1 MNKELKKRILK
12 TAALVVLCSLFLKL
26 PELLPDTMAF
36 HIICV
41 AAAGLILYLTLSILT
56 APPVGDE
63 GKHEGK
69 RVQDMEDKDWRMPIN
84 EGNDCDCCVKD
95 GYQKTNTEGNSQIR

>member
-26 PELLPDTMAF
+26 PELLPDTLAF

-63 GKHEGK
+63 G
-69 RVQDMEDKDWRMPIN
+69 
-84 EGNDCDCCVKD
+84 NDCDCCVKD

>member
-26 PELLPDTMAF
+26 PALLPDTLAS
-36 HIICV
+36 HVICV

-56 APPVGDE
+56 APSAIDEEKSE
-63 GKHEGK
+63 GKGG
-69 RVQDMEDKDWRMPIN
+69 QDKEEKEHDWW
-84 EGNDCDCCVKD
+84 EL
-95 GYQKTNTEGNSQIR
+95 